1 MHSGQHG
8 VGSRGRGLL
17 FGGFKFFSLDN
28 LFPFWEYAKME
39 KRIVKVERANGLF
52 RVNVPRALIAKKRW
66 FDVAYV
72 LIEDDGDGKI
82 TIRRLVDGEALSGK
96 NA

>member
-1 MHSGQHG
+1 M
-8 VGSRGRGLL
+8 L
-17 FGGFKFFSLDN
+17 FGEFNFFFLDK

-82 TIRRLVDGEALSGK
+82 TIRRLVDGEALGRKDDRNS
-96 NA
+96 NS